1 MSQTTVNYLS
11 VHYQHPFYRLHRLQ
25 SDDGRS
31 TVNSHEYC
39 TLQLTTF
46 GLKIYRGDV
55 KKWSRG
61 NIEPDYRELPL
72 GTQPMLADP
81 GVSTCMTV
89 DTCRKLTDPGWLI
102 PRARVIGLYGL
113 YGLYT

>member
-1 MSQTTVNYLS
+1 M
-11 VHYQHPFYRLHRLQ
+11 
-25 SDDGRS
+25 
-31 TVNSHEYC
+31 
-39 TLQLTTF
+39 
-46 GLKIYRGDV
+46 

-81 GVSTCMTV
+81 GVSMCMTV
-89 DTCRKLTDPGWLI
+89 VRKLADPVWLI